1 MINLQYAA
9 DSWITELSCKS
20 LLTYGFFSVVNT
32 TIGLPGPSHSKE
44 SACNAEDLQEMSVRP
59 LGWEDPLE
67 KVMAIHSSSLPGEF
81 HGQRSLVGYSS
92 WVLRELDTTE
102 QLTLWLSLQIL
113 HYYNNCGWL
122 NLRMWNCGYEGLNV
136 KLYTSFWL
144 PEFVT
149 PTPEFFKDQ
158 LDTNI
163 ESLFCIPKSNKFM
176 CQIYLNLKNLSLF
189 NKYNWAST
197 KYLTHKETAGK
208 ESHKETSELCIY
220 YYYWLCHT
228 ACKILVRWPQIKPES
243 LAVKAWRPNI
253 WTARELPGIYIF
265 YA

>member
-9 DSWITELSCKS
+9 DSWITGLSCAS

-44 SACNAEDLQEMSVRP
+44 SAWNAEDLQEMSIRP

-67 KVMAIHSSSLPGEF
+67 KVMAIHSSILTWRVPWTEEPGGLQF
-81 HGQRSLVGYSS
+81 MGSQRVGHDWATNTLTFSS
-92 WVLRELDTTE
+92 NTTRL
-102 QLTLWLSLQIL
+102 QQLWLVDSEDVQLWI
-113 HYYNNCGWL
+113 WT
-122 NLRMWNCGYEGLNV
+122 ENV

-163 ESLFCIPKSNKFM
+163 ESLFCIPKSNTVM
-176 CQIYLNLKNLSLF
+176 CQLYLNLKNLSLF
-189 NKYNWAST
+189 NKYKWAST
-197 KYLTHKETAGK
+197 KYLTHKETEGK
-208 ESHKETSELCIY
+208 ESHKETSEMCIY

-228 ACKILVRWPQIKPES
+228 VCKILVRWPQIKPES

-253 WTARELPGIYIF
+253 WTARELPGMNIF